1 MLLAWLLHE
10 FAIIIASNCCCLC
23 GERQK
28 ESLDGKKGFIKKS
41 LLSLFEEVNNF
52 PAQFG
57 LGAQYTKIST
67 VDSRLR
73 KDFGSDQNLS

>member
-41 LLSLFEEVNNF
+41 LLGAVNFHAVVVYLNKSRIF
-52 PAQFG
+52 Q
-57 LGAQYTKIST
+57 LNLVWKHNIS
-67 VDSRLR
+67 
-73 KDFGSDQNLS
+73 K

>member
-41 LLSLFEEVNNF
+41 LLSEFSCCGGLFEEVNNF

-57 LGAQYTKIST
+57 LEAQYIKISIVYGT
-67 VDSRLR
+67 
-73 KDFGSDQNLS
+73 QCNII